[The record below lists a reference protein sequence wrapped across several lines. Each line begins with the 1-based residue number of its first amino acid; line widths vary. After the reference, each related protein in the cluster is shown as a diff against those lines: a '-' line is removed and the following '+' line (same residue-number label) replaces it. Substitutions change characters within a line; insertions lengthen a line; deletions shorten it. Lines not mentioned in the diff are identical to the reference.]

1 MKNLLSLFLISFS
14 WPLCGY
20 EVTVRV
26 VDDAGVA
33 VAGSDVGV
41 VFGSYGSEDINKG
54 KSDKDGLYRA
64 TGRGNHSVMINVVKS
79 GYYPAQLEG
88 LSRDKDHDVEVVL
101 PRILNPVSLYA
112 LRNVSLKFPVQS
124 EWIGFDFEAADWVAP
139 YGKGKTIDILF
150 RFRSEFKG
158 LVDRIR
164 SQEDME
170 KAVKFSKEM
179 YQAARMEWTMDKFR
193 VDYGKWDAVMEVSF
207 SVKEEGIYETSQF
220 LKYSQ
225 LKMPHSAPTVGYVP
239 SWRYEGRSYK
249 AKAYREDVGYFLRTR
264 VRLDRDGNIASANYA
279 RIMGDFLVATK
290 GGQVAFTYYFNP
302 LSNDR
307 NLEFDPKKN
316 LFPKDKPGANVYD
329 P

>member
-1 MKNLLSLFLISFS
+1 MKPLNLILML
-14 WPLCGY
+14 LCSHLTAR
-20 EVTVRV
+20 EVKVHVIDENGSPV
-26 VDDAGVA
+26 VGAKSSIYFVNALQDERRDGVT
-33 VAGSDVGV
+33 
-41 VFGSYGSEDINKG
+41 DING
-54 KSDKDGLYRA
+54 VSSANG
-64 TGRGNHSVMINVVKS
+64 S
-79 GYYPAQLEG
+79 GTNSFGFIITKHGHYQARVEG
-88 LSRDKDHDVEVVL
+88 LSKDEDHDVEVVL
-101 PRILNPVSLYA
+101 PRILNPVPMYA

-225 LKMPHSAPTVGYVP
+225 LKMPHSAPTEGYVP
-239 SWRYEGRSYK
+239 TWRYEGRSYK

-279 RIMGDFLVATK
+279 KIMGDFLVATK

-302 LSNDR
+302 LPNDR

>member
-1 MKNLLSLFLISFS
+1 MKSLSLILML
-14 WPLCGY
+14 LCGQLLGY
-20 EVTVRV
+20 DVKMRV
-26 VDDAGVA
+26 VDDTGAPVAGAA
-33 VAGSDVGV
+33 VVVLFVNSSGSDVREGRS
-41 VFGSYGSEDINKG
+41 GSDGTYAASGKGSD
-54 KSDKDGLYRA
+54 
-64 TGRGNHSVMINVVKS
+64 SVMLRAEML
-79 GYYPAQLEG
+79 GHYPAQVEG
-88 LSRDKDHDVEVVL
+88 LSKDKDHDVEVVL
-101 PRILNPVSLYA
+101 PRILNPVPMYA

-124 EWIGFDFEAADWVAP
+124 EWLGFDFEAADWVGP

-207 SVKEEGIYETSQF
+207 SVKEEGFYETSQF

-225 LKMPHSAPTVGYVP
+225 LKMPHSAPTEGYVP
-239 SWRYEGRSYK
+239 TWRYEGRSYK

-279 RIMGDFLVATK
+279 KIMGDFLVATK

-302 LSNDR
+302 LPNDR

>member
-1 MKNLLSLFLISFS
+1 MKPLNLILML
-14 WPLCGY
+14 LCSHLTAR
-20 EVTVRV
+20 EVKVHV
-26 VDDAGVA
+26 IDENGSP
-33 VAGSDVGV
+33 VAGAKSSIYFVNARHDERRDGV
-41 VFGSYGSEDINKG
+41 TDINGVSSANGSCTNSFGFIITKHG
-54 KSDKDGLYRA
+54 HYQAR
-64 TGRGNHSVMINVVKS
+64 V
-79 GYYPAQLEG
+79 EG
-88 LSRDKDHDVEVVL
+88 LSKDEDHDVEVVL
-101 PRILNPVSLYA
+101 PRILNPVPMYA

-225 LKMPHSAPTVGYVP
+225 LKMPHSAPTEGYVP
-239 SWRYEGRSYK
+239 TWRYEGRSYK

-279 RIMGDFLVATK
+279 KIMGDFLVATK

-302 LSNDR
+302 LPNDR

>member
-1 MKNLLSLFLISFS
+1 MKSLSLILML
-14 WPLCGY
+14 LCGQLLGY
-20 EVTVRV
+20 DVKMRV
-26 VDDAGVA
+26 VDDTGAPVAGAA
-33 VAGSDVGV
+33 VEVLFVNSSGSDVREGRS
-41 VFGSYGSEDINKG
+41 GSDGTYAASGKGSD
-54 KSDKDGLYRA
+54 
-64 TGRGNHSVMINVVKS
+64 SVMLRAEML
-79 GYYPAQLEG
+79 GHYPAQVEG
-88 LSRDKDHDVEVVL
+88 LSKDKDHDVEVVL
-101 PRILNPVSLYA
+101 PRILNPVSMYA

-225 LKMPHSAPTVGYVP
+225 LKMPHSAPTEGYVP
-239 SWRYEGRSYK
+239 TWRYEGRSYK

-279 RIMGDFLVATK
+279 KIMGDFLVATK

>member
-1 MKNLLSLFLISFS
+1 MKSLSLILML
-14 WPLCGY
+14 LCGQLLGY
-20 EVTVRV
+20 DVKMRV
-26 VDDAGVA
+26 VDDTGAPVAGAA
-33 VAGSDVGV
+33 VEVLFVNSSGSDVREGRS
-41 VFGSYGSEDINKG
+41 GSDGTYAASGKGSD
-54 KSDKDGLYRA
+54 
-64 TGRGNHSVMINVVKS
+64 SVMLRAEML
-79 GYYPAQLEG
+79 GHYPAQVEG
-88 LSRDKDHDVEVVL
+88 LSKDKDHDVEVVL
-101 PRILNPVSLYA
+101 PRILNPVPMYA

-239 SWRYEGRSYK
+239 TWRYEGRSYK

-279 RIMGDFLVATK
+279 KIMGDFLVATK